1 MLNKRKKTEQTHALY
16 DDDDN
21 VMGDANVDTALISHR
36 PKKSLSKQKVQA
48 QKPAQEGL
56 AQEDKEELITTSDF
70 TPGRGYWFLM
80 GLLVLVIIITGI
92 KNVEQTQKRHAVYRD
107 LSAAKQAYRTM
118 RTEEERLIIEQQTF
132 SATSTVA
139 QRAVTEL
146 GMFYPSENHRIVVPG
161 PKL

>member
-1 MLNKRKKTEQTHALY
+1 MLNKQKKTEQKQALY
-16 DDDDN
+16 DADGN
-21 VMGDANVDTALISHR
+21 VMGDTVGTDTAVGQI

-48 QKPAQEGL
+48 QNQI
-56 AQEDKEELITTSDF
+56 QEDKEELIATSDF

-80 GLLVLVIIITGI
+80 GLLVLVVIITGI
-92 KNVEQTQKRHAVYRD
+92 KNVEQTQKRHGVYRD
-107 LSAAKQAYRTM
+107 LSAVKQAYRTM
-118 RTEEERLIIEQQTF
+118 RIEEERLIIEQQTF

-146 GMFYPSENHRIVVPG
+146 GMFYPSETHRIVVPG